1 MVSLGDKLFRGAG
14 VGAVPAGPTRGVDD
28 AIFVGGFDVGT
39 GGAFRRTFAISA
51 KFSSLALKTK
61 ISKSFDQEFQFSY
74 LNGFE
79 LIDWATGFSWFG
91 LS

>member
-14 VGAVPAGPTRGVDD
+14 VGAVPAGPTSGVD

-39 GGAFRRTFAISA
+39 GGAFRRTFAMSA
-51 KFSSLALKTK
+51 KFSSLALENL
-61 ISKSFDQEFQFSY
+61 IVAIYNKSILTH

-79 LIDWATGFSWFG
+79 FIDWATGFS
-91 LS
+91 

>member
-1 MVSLGDKLFRGAG
+1 MASLGDKLFRGAG

-51 KFSSLALKTK
+51 KFSSLALKIKMSK
-61 ISKSFDQEFQFSY
+61 IFYQKFQFSY

>member
-1 MVSLGDKLFRGAG
+1 MASLGDKLFRGAG
-14 VGAVPAGPTRGVDD
+14 VGAVPAGPTRGVD

-39 GGAFRRTFAISA
+39 GGAFRRTFAMSA